1 MGRVKGIERRIGKSG
16 RVKEIERRIGKSWVE
31 RISGKSGNGLENKRE
46 EWNGVKGIS
55 GKSGS
60 G

>member
-1 MGRVKGIERRIGKSG
+1 MGRVEG
-16 RVKEIERRIGKSWVE
+16 VE
-31 RISGKSGNGLENKRE
+31 RTSVKSGNGLENKWE

-55 GKSGS
+55 EKSGS